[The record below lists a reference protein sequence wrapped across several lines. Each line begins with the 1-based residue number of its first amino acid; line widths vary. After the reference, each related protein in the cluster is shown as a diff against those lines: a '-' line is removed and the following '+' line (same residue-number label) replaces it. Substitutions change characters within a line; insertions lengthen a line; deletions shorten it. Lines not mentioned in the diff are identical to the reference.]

1 MRYADTL
8 RLVERLPER
17 RPAPTLPSR
26 LDALFERLAACP
38 SEAEARPV
46 EDEIWAAWMYDGH
59 EEAEAALDRAAS
71 DLAARRFDIAETRLV
86 RLARARPRWAEAWNK
101 LATLYYMTERDD
113 ESVAA
118 IRRTLEL
125 EPRHFGA
132 LAGLGE
138 ILRAHGERESAL
150 LAFRRAL
157 RLNPHLA
164 DVRATLRALGAD
176 A

>member
-1 MRYADTL
+1 M
-8 RLVERLPER
+8 
-17 RPAPTLPSR
+17 
-26 LDALFERLAACP
+26 
-38 SEAEARPV
+38 
-46 EDEIWAAWMYDGH
+46 
-59 EEAEAALDRAAS
+59 
-71 DLAARRFDIAETRLV
+71 
-86 RLARARPRWAEAWNK
+86 RARGPRWAEAWNK

-164 DVRATLRALGAD
+164 DVRAALRALGA
-176 A
+176 AP